1 MKAPEPILIYR
12 VYVLGMTAVY
22 LYRCCAVSVERFN
35 RDLTIAEQVKRG
47 DKLVID
53 ENVVVELA
61 GIDVIHGYSLLYSV
75 RIGARRATLE
85 ASRSWCPLPWNNY
98 MIPQEGQKVNPFF
111 QIWGRQIVQ

>member
-61 GIDVIHGYSLLYSV
+61 GIDVIHGYSLLIVFVLALVGRPSK
-75 RIGARRATLE
+75 
-85 ASRSWCPLPWNNY
+85 PL
-98 MIPQEGQKVNPFF
+98 
-111 QIWGRQIVQ
+111 GRGVLSLGTII